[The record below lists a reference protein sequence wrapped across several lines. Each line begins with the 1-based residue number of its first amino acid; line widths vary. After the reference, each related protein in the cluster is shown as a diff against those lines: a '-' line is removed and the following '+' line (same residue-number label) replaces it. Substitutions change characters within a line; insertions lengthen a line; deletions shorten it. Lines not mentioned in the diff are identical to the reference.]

1 MASDYAMQ
9 AKARSMYAKHLT
21 LEQYQKMTSF
31 KDVPSIAAYLK
42 NDARYKAVLSS
53 IDENNIHRE
62 TLEKH
67 IRLLGQT
74 EFLKLMRFVK
84 LGRTNFYQY
93 YVKRREIEQIL
104 YVIHSIDS
112 NVPYKMD
119 AYIGKLNDLMELD
132 IHLLSQMRSFDQ
144 LQTYLDTTSYKG
156 VFHLPKH
163 GEPVDISDLEA
174 SLSHHYR
181 EYVQT
186 LIKKEPNYHEIQ
198 KLFDMDDELKMI
210 EYVYRLK
217 KNYHLQPDKIMGR
230 IAYRPYFI
238 SISQMKQWV
247 NQYDAE
253 AFIEAFNHS
262 AYKRYMSGRNFV
274 SIETYLNVI
283 RYRIYE
289 HHFRFATNTNLTLMS
304 YLELVRYE
312 IKNVIDIVE
321 GVRYGMSPDTILS
334 FITI

>member
-9 AKARSMYAKHLT
+9 AKARSMYAKHFT
-21 LEQYQKMTSF
+21 LEQYQIMASL

-42 NDARYKAVLSS
+42 NDARYKVVLSS
-53 IDENNIHRE
+53 IEEREIHRE

-67 IRLLGQT
+67 VRLLGQT

-84 LGRTNFYQY
+84 LGRTDFYQY
-93 YVKRREIEQIL
+93 YVKRREMEQIL
-104 YVIHSIDS
+104 YLIHSIDS
-112 NVPYKMD
+112 KVPYQPD
-119 AYIGKLNDLMELD
+119 AYIDKLNDLMELD
-132 IHLLSQMRSFDQ
+132 MHLLSQIRSFKQ

-156 VFHLPKH
+156 VFRLPKH

-181 EYVQT
+181 EYVQN

-198 KLFDMDDELKMI
+198 KLFDMDDELKMV

-217 KNYHLQPDKIMGR
+217 KNYHLHPDKIMSR

-238 SISQMKQWV
+238 SLPQMKQWV
-247 NQYDAE
+247 KQYDAQEFLE
-253 AFIEAFNHS
+253 AFHQS
-262 AYKRYMSGRNFV
+262 AYKRYMSDRKFE
-274 SIETYLNVI
+274 SIESYLNVI

-321 GVRYGMSPDTILS
+321 GVRYGMSPETILS
-334 FITI
+334 FITV